1 MSNTVVELK
10 LTDEMQNIIKHEVYQ
25 LVMNTLTEVKRDFNI
40 NKIWVKKGEC
50 AKIFGVSF
58 VTFSK
63 WVDQYGAPSHVI
75 DGVML
80 FNIQEVSEWLLNF
93 RRN

>member
-10 LTDEMQNIIKHEVYQ
+10 LTDEMQNIIKQEVYQ
-25 LVMNTLTEVKRDFNI
+25 LVMNTLIEVKRDSNI
-40 NKIWVKKGEC
+40 NKIWVKKEEC

-80 FNIQEVSEWLLNF
+80 FNTQEVSEWLLNF